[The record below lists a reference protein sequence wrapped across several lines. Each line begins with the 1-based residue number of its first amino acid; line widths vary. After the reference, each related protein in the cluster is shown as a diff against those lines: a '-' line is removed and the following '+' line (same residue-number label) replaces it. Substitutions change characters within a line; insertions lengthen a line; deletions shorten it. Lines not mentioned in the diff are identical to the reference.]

1 MERTV
6 RVEVYSVVGARVH
19 AEALRGEPRVAIDAR
34 GWASVVYVVRVVASD
49 GERTLRVVR

>member
-6 RVEVYSVVGARVH
+6 RVEVYSVVGAQVH